1 MNRITPTIDRGIAL
15 GETSIDELTNRHI
28 KDTVQEI
35 TEKSSVIREA
45 IQAGRVA
52 IVGAQYKLEL
62 GEVHVVE
69 HRGKI

>member
-1 MNRITPTIDRGIAL
+1 M
-15 GETSIDELTNRHI
+15 
-28 KDTVQEI
+28 
-35 TEKSSVIREA
+35 TEKSLVIREA